1 MQLHIQGLRFAHPG
15 MTVLGFLPHHRVEA
29 VRAAACGREVKTG
42 KAEQDRG
49 GSTIDERKEYRRL
62 DAALEHV
69 TQEIGERHFA
79 REYEGHRA
87 REQSEQQQRTADLA
101 KYGSTGNLNIL
112 ATPYWNSNKPVTKRN
127 RLRAVA

>member
-1 MQLHIQGLRFAHPG
+1 

-42 KAEQDRG
+42 EAEQDRG

-69 TQEIGERHFA
+69 TQEIGERHLA
-79 REYEGHRA
+79 REYEGHRT
-87 REQSEQQQRTADLA
+87 REQPEHQQRAADQFDSASGVDQGWNIRKIRQHRKFEDLGDAILKQQQGGD
-101 KYGSTGNLNIL
+101 K
-112 ATPYWNSNKPVTKRN
+112 TKK
-127 RLRAVA
+127 AA